1 MLSFPEK
8 ASLPVKN
15 ILKNTLLVL
24 NRKEKKRFGILIV
37 LDIFISTIDILS
49 LALLLW
55 IIRFY
60 LQPVHNNNLPFLP
73 GWLAGRSSIVFIG
86 GFVILF
92 GIKNWLAFIISRAQ
106 FRFISRTAVRI
117 SRRNLAD
124 FQHAGFNEFTHTD
137 SSAHIRNI
145 AFHPFDFCQ
154 YMLSGI
160 QQIITQSSLILIAI
174 IAIVI
179 YDAKLFL
186 LLLLILLPPVII
198 VFYFIKKKMV
208 SAKQHIQKSN
218 ERSFQYLLDALKGYV
233 ESNVYNRNRFFLNRF
248 TNSRRKFST
257 YLFDSLAL
265 QNMPNRIIE
274 IFAVLG
280 LFMLILI
287 AKWNGN
293 DGSAMLITIGAFM
306 AAAYKI
312 IPGIVKVINTS
323 GQMKAYEFSINDLQ
337 KNKEPGSSLKEVSPI
352 ESIDFKNIDFQYSSG
367 RVLNDLSFSLK
378 KGDFIGIS
386 GESGKGK
393 TTILNLLLGFLSP
406 AKGEIMINGLPVSSE
421 EIKSYWPSVAYVKQQ
436 NFFIHDT
443 LLRNITFEEE
453 SHDRNNLDYAMAVS
467 GLDKVITKFPEG
479 IDKIITENG
488 KNISGGQQQRIAIA
502 RALYKNAPVIL
513 LDEPFNELDEA
524 ATQSLLEH
532 FRELAVAGKSVVMIT
547 HDKKSLAY
555 CNKVISLDE

>member
-352 ESIDFKNIDFQYSSG
+352 ESVEFKNIDFQYSSG

>member
-1 MLSFPEK
+1 M
-8 ASLPVKN
+8 
-15 ILKNTLLVL
+15 
-24 NRKEKKRFGILIV
+24 
-37 LDIFISTIDILS
+37 
-49 LALLLW
+49 
-55 IIRFY
+55 
-60 LQPVHNNNLPFLP
+60 P

-160 QQIITQSSLILIAI
+160 QQIITQLSLILIAI

-208 SAKQHIQKSN
+208 SAKHHIQKSN

-337 KNKEPGSSLKEVSPI
+337 KNKESGSSLKEVSPI

-406 AKGEIMINGLPVSSE
+406 AKGEIMINGLPVSAE
-421 EIKSYWPSVAYVKQQ
+421 EIKNYWPSVAYVKQQ

-513 LDEPFNELDEA
+513 LDEPFNELDET
-524 ATQSLLEH
+524 ATRSLLQH
-532 FRELAVAGKSVVMIT
+532 FRELAAAGKAVVMIT

>member
-208 SAKQHIQKSN
+208 SAKHHIQKSN

-337 KNKEPGSSLKEVSPI
+337 KNKESGSSLKEVSPI
-352 ESIDFKNIDFQYSSG
+352 ESVEFKNIDFQYSSG
-367 RVLNDLSFSLK
+367 RVLNDVSFSLK

>member
-37 LDIFISTIDILS
+37 LDIFISILDILS

-337 KNKEPGSSLKEVSPI
+337 KNKESGSSLKEVSPI
-352 ESIDFKNIDFQYSSG
+352 ESVEFKNIDFQYSSG

>member
-24 NRKEKKRFGILIV
+24 NRKEKKRFSILIV
-37 LDIFISTIDILS
+37 LDIFISILDILS

-337 KNKEPGSSLKEVSPI
+337 KNKESGSSLKEVSPI
-352 ESIDFKNIDFQYSSG
+352 ESVEFKNIDFQYSSG

>member
-24 NRKEKKRFGILIV
+24 NRKEKKSFGILIV

-293 DGSAMLITIGAFM
+293 DSSAMLITIGAFM

-337 KNKEPGSSLKEVSPI
+337 KNKESGSSLKEVSPI
-352 ESIDFKNIDFQYSSG
+352 ESVEFKNIDFQYSSG